1 MTDYK
6 PAYAVNS
13 KHAKS
18 YEKTY
23 KKFIKKQ
30 IDDET
35 KFRVPFERMNDLWG
49 RKSLRGQCLEMAN
62 YDPTGLNVM
71 ISNANGIQGNH
82 KYLKD
87 LCEEEGVKDK
97 ASYDKFED
105 MFHSPIAPSRWK
117 EKFYRYISN
126 RDKVNA
132 IKYHEKLSA
141 FGVKTMDAI
150 SEDSSRCGVYVDN
163 TINDEED
170 TYASGDKGYM
180 DFCAEMKRAY
190 ENRSQHIK
198 FIDDRISRWGSA

>member
-1 MTDYK
+1 MTEYR
-6 PAYAVNS
+6 PAYNVSS
-13 KHAKS
+13 KHAKK
-18 YEKTY
+18 YEKEY

-35 KFRVPFERMNDLWG
+35 KFRVPFEKMDEIWG
-49 RKSLRGQCLEMAN
+49 RKSMRGGCLAMAN

-71 ISNANGIQGNH
+71 ITNANGIKGYH
-82 KYLKD
+82 TTLAE
-87 LCEEEGVKDK
+87 LCAKEGVKDK
-97 ASYDKFED
+97 ATYDKFED

-126 RDKVNA
+126 RDKANA
-132 IKYHEKLSA
+132 IKYHDKLTA
-141 FGVKTMDAI
+141 FGAKTMDEI

-190 ENRSQHIK
+190 DNRTQHIK
-198 FIDDRISRWGSA
+198 FIDDRIGRWGSA